1 MGKIQKGS
9 LCYPSPSSP
18 LSVWLPSE
26 QEGRRM
32 TVYTSPLWVIRA
44 GFVRGGSVSIWR
56 GKEGEGTHHSTLS
69 PLLPLDRQSL
79 AVHQSTEKENVFWLP
94 QHAGRRRSAVLPKV
108 GFANAF
114 SNKFLEIIF
123 DPLLVNSPPAQSV
136 CWGSRFP
143 FAIGKRRPFDRSDGE
158 SDHNCQSRGGRK
170 RRKPHLSPPPPPKR
184 PSCCDVLNRREG
196 RGGDRNSPNKERTS
210 K

>member
-69 PLLPLDRQSL
+69 LWTDSRSL
-79 AVHQSTEKENVFWLP
+79 STR
-94 QHAGRRRSAVLPKV
+94 A
-108 GFANAF
+108 
-114 SNKFLEIIF
+114 
-123 DPLLVNSPPAQSV
+123 
-136 CWGSRFP
+136 
-143 FAIGKRRPFDRSDGE
+143 
-158 SDHNCQSRGGRK
+158 RK
-170 RRKPHLSPPPPPKR
+170 RRMFSGYRSMQADAALQFNQKLDSPMR
-184 PSCCDVLNRREG
+184 SATNF
-196 RGGDRNSPNKERTS
+196 RTIFRYFIGEFS
-210 K
+210 ACSIRLLGVTFPLCHWEKASV